1 MPLYSDYKIVANE
14 CEIKSR
20 GEETQTEV
28 SDVIIKNNQVVDG
41 FYELVHFSSVELI
54 LSFIGLTRKEYQDS
68 KFYQQ
73 KHSS

>member
-1 MPLYSDYKIVANE
+1 MYSDYKMVADK

-20 GEETQTEV
+20 DEETQTEV